1 MTHHRQALT
10 LGPVS
15 DYRIEKLRRELAVT
29 LSDGSQLEGEVFLR
43 SVSRTRSRPEEPVDL
58 LNDPEPF
65 FALMRHGE
73 AVLVAKSQVIT
84 AVTTVDE
91 DDALDTGALGVIVE
105 VTLHD
110 GTICDGSIFMESRN
124 DRPRLLDY
132 LNGYRERFLPI
143 VSPGQLLL
151 VNTGSIAHVREVA

>member
-1 MTHHRQALT
+1 M
-10 LGPVS
+10 S
-15 DYRIEKLRRELAVT
+15 EYRIEKIRRELSLQ
-29 LSDGSQLEGEVFLR
+29 LSDGSRMDGEVFLR
-43 SVSRTRSRPEEPVDL
+43 SVSRLRSRPEEPADL

-65 FALMRHGE
+65 FALVRNGE
-73 AVLVAKSQVIT
+73 TVLVSKAQVT
-84 AVTTVDE
+84 SATTTVDE

-132 LNGYRERFLPI
+132 LNTYRERFLPI
-143 VSPGQLLL
+143 VTPGQLLL
-151 VNTGSIAHVREVA
+151 VNTESIAHVREVA